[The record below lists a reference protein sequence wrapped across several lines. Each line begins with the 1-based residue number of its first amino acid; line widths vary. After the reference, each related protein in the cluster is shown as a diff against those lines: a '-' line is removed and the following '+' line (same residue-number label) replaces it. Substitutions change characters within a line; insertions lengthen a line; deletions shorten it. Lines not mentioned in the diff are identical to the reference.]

1 MRAAS
6 ATRLDEAGLREFLK
20 EAPLSA
26 KAKARFSAPAHEKKD
41 YFPGLSSDE
50 KKARLAR
57 MSYAKYLTDTV
68 GVSDEIVKLLQ
79 AFPHPLFGV
88 GIDAV
93 AAQDAWGLGL
103 PGFNGLKLDP
113 APGQGMNRDCIRN
126 DEAEKYFFHFPD
138 GGATI
143 ARLLV
148 RKLIPAAVPGN
159 SVTDVV
165 LAKANYAKLDEPSL
179 RCASG

>member
-1 MRAAS
+1 M
-6 ATRLDEAGLREFLK
+6 TEE
-20 EAPLSA
+20 
-26 KAKARFSAPAHEKKD
+26 KD
-41 YFPGLSSDE
+41 YFPGLSSAE

-57 MSYAKYLTDTV
+57 MSYAKYLTGTV
-68 GVSDEIVKLLQ
+68 GASDEIVKLLQ

-103 PGFNGLKLDP
+103 PGFSGLKLDP
-113 APGQGMNRDCIRN
+113 APGKGMNRDCIRN

-138 GGATI
+138 GNASI

-148 RKLIPAAVPGN
+148 RKLIPAAIPGN
-159 SVTDVV
+159 SATDVV
-165 LAKANYAKLDEPSL
+165 LAKADYAKLDDPL
-179 RCASG
+179 PRCASG